1 MSTAST
7 SKHATLSFERLCAAP
22 VERVFAAV
30 ADPVARTK
38 WGTPTETAAFFY
50 EQTDFRVGG
59 QDLFYCGSKSAPQY
73 RGLTR
78 YYDIVPNERIV
89 SSEVIETGGRR
100 VMISMQTMGFASRAN
115 GTLVTLTVQ
124 VTSLA
129 GEDMLRGAE
138 IGHKAA
144 LDNLVE
150 MMR

>member
-7 SKHATLSFERLCAAP
+7 PKHATLTFERLCTAP

-30 ADPVARTK
+30 ADPVVRTK

-73 RGLTR
+73 RGVTR
-78 YYDIVPNERIV
+78 YYDIVTNERIV
-89 SSEVIETGGRR
+89 SSEVIETDGRR
-100 VMISMQTMGFASRAN
+100 VMISLQTMTFTSQES
-115 GTLVTLTVQ
+115 GTLLALTVQ
-124 VTSLA
+124 ATSLS
-129 GEDMLRGAE
+129 GDDMLRGAE

-150 MMR
+150 MLR